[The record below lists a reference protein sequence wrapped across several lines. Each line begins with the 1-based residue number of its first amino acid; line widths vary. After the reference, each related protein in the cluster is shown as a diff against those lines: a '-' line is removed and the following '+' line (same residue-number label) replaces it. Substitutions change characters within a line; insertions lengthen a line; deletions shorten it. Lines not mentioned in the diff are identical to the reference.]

1 MTREGAVEVNA
12 ATGKKKRISKR
23 IRDADFAK
31 TEAPPQPEQAA
42 QPLPGGA
49 TSPPLTDTPPLP
61 HAPGAERE
69 QDTAAAERVLERIDG
84 ARTRKASKKAAR
96 KAQAEATA
104 KEKSSRLQFTD
115 EERATPELERYIRK
129 SDKAADRL
137 DAAKAAIPK
146 EKKLVRERTFDEATG
161 KGKPMRRLWI
171 SSMEDGAI
179 KAGFASLKDGRDYGA
194 LFASALCRAKADWLI
209 GINATR
215 LFSCLYGKTLNVG
228 RVQTP
233 TLKMLTDRDA
243 AISHF
248 QKEKYYH
255 VRLDLSGA
263 DAASERISDKAE
275 ADALKGACEAGK
287 AVCVSLTREKKTAAP
302 PKLFDLTSLQRETNR
317 IFGYTAKQTLDLA
330 QSLYE
335 KRLLTYPRTDSSF
348 LTDDMGGTAAD
359 IIALLCEKLPFMAGA
374 DFTPEIAK
382 VLDSKKVSD
391 HHAIIPTMELAKADP
406 DALPESEK
414 NILTLAGARL
424 LFATAEPHIYEAV
437 TAVFSCAGT
446 DFTARGKTVLAEG
459 WKELERR
466 YRATLKDK
474 PEAEDGENEGVTL
487 PELSEGQN
495 FPNPAAKV
503 TEHTT
508 TPPKPHSEAS
518 LLSAMERAGN
528 GDTDPDAERRGLG
541 TPATRA
547 AVIEKL
553 VKGGFAERKGKQ
565 LIPTQNG
572 AALISVLPD
581 MLTSPQLTAEWENN
595 LTQIAK
601 GAADPGEFLS
611 GIEAMARELVQTHA
625 AALDGKKDLFREEKP
640 SVGKCPRCGSPVHE
654 GKKNYYCSN
663 KECAFV
669 MWKNDRFFEERK
681 TAFSAKIAAALLKS
695 GKVNVK
701 KLYSPK
707 TGKTYDGTIV
717 LADTGGKYVNY
728 RIEVQKN

>member
-1 MTREGAVEVNA
+1 MALRLVIAEKPSVAQTIAAALGVKGKQDGYIEGGGYLISWCVGHLVQLAEAAAYGEQYKKWSFDSLPILPEEWQYAVDPDKGKQFATLKELMHRTDVSEVVNACDAGREGELIFRFVYEVA
-12 ATGKKKRISKR
+12 GCK
-23 IRDADFAK
+23 
-31 TEAPPQPEQAA
+31 
-42 QPLPGGA
+42 
-49 TSPPLTDTPPLP
+49 
-61 HAPGAERE
+61 
-69 QDTAAAERVLERIDG
+69 
-84 ARTRKASKKAAR
+84 
-96 KAQAEATA
+96 
-104 KEKSSRLQFTD
+104 
-115 EERATPELERYIRK
+115 
-129 SDKAADRL
+129 
-137 DAAKAAIPK
+137 
-146 EKKLVRERTFDEATG
+146 
-161 KGKPMRRLWI
+161 KPMRRLWI

-179 KAGFASLKDGRDYGA
+179 KAGFASLKDGREYDA

-263 DAASERISDKAE
+263 EAASERISDKAE

-359 IIALLCEKLPFMAGA
+359 IIALLCEKLPFMAGVG
-374 DFTPEIAK
+374 FTPGIAK

-391 HHAIIPTMELAKADP
+391 HHAIIPTMELAKADLT
-406 DALPESEK
+406 ALPESER

-424 LFATAEPHIYEAV
+424 LMATAEPYSFEAV
-437 TAVFSCAGT
+437 TAVFSCA
-446 DFTARGKTVLAEG
+446 DHEFTAKGKAVIAAG
-459 WKELERR
+459 WKEIERL
-466 YRATLKDK
+466 YRATLKKK
-474 PEAEDGENEGVTL
+474 PDSDDENELVLDVPDFT
-487 PELSEGQN
+487 EGQT
-495 FPNPAAKV
+495 FENPAAKV
-503 TEHTT
+503 TEHET
-508 TPPKPHSEAS
+508 TPPKPHNEAS

-528 GDTDPDAERRGLG
+528 EDTDPDAERRGLG

-553 VKGGFAERKGKQ
+553 VKGGFIERKGKQ
-565 LIPTQNG
+565 LLPTKDGTN
-572 AALISVLPD
+572 LVCVLPD
-581 MLTSPQLTAEWENN
+581 SLTSPQLTAAWENN

-601 GAADPGEFLS
+601 GNADPAAFMQ
-611 GIEAMARELVQTHA
+611 GIEAMAQELVKTYASVLGEKQE
-625 AALDGKKDLFREEKP
+625 LFKTEKTEL
-640 SVGKCPRCGSPVHE
+640 GKCPRCKSPVYE

-663 KECAFV
+663 KECGFT

-681 TAFSAKIAAALLKS
+681 TAFTPKIAAALLKS
-695 GKVNVK
+695 GKATVK

-707 TGKTYDGTIV
+707 TGKTYDGTV
-717 LADTGGKYVNY
+717 LLADTGGKYVNY
-728 RIEVQKN
+728 KVTISKDKELE

>member
-1 MTREGAVEVNA
+1 MAFRLVIAEKPSV
-12 ATGKKKRISKR
+12 
-23 IRDADFAK
+23 
-31 TEAPPQPEQAA
+31 A
-42 QPLPGGA
+42 Q
-49 TSPPLTDTPPLP
+49 TI
-61 HAPGAERE
+61 
-69 QDTAAAERVLERIDG
+69 AAALGV
-84 ARTRKASKKAAR
+84 
-96 KAQAEATA
+96 
-104 KEKSSRLQFTD
+104 
-115 EERATPELERYIRK
+115 
-129 SDKAADRL
+129 
-137 DAAKAAIPK
+137 K
-146 EKKLVRERTFDEATG
+146 EKKDGYIEGGGCLISWCVGHLVQLAEAAAYGEQYKKWSFESLPILPEEWQYAVDPDKGKQFKTIKELMHRADVSEVVNACDAGREGELIFRFVYEVAG
-161 KGKPMRRLWI
+161 CKKPMRRLWI

-302 PKLFDLTSLQRETNR
+302 PKLFDLTSLQREANR

-330 QSLYE
+330 QALYE
-335 KRLLTYPRTDSSF
+335 KRLLTYPRTDSSY
-348 LTDDMGGTAAD
+348 LTDDMGGTAAG

-374 DFTPEIAK
+374 DFTPEVAK
-382 VLDSKKVSD
+382 VTDSKKVSD
-391 HHAIIPTMELAKADP
+391 HHAIIPTMELAKADLT
-406 DALPESEK
+406 ALPESER

-424 LFATAEPHIYEAV
+424 LMATAEPHVYEAV
-437 TAVFSCAGT
+437 TAVFSCA
-446 DFTARGKTVLAEG
+446 DHEFTARGKTVIAAG
-459 WKELERR
+459 WKNIERL
-466 YRATLKDK
+466 YRATLKKK
-474 PEAEDGENEGVTL
+474 PDSDDENELVLDVPDFT
-487 PELSEGQN
+487 EGQT
-495 FPNPAAKV
+495 FENPAAKV
-503 TEHTT
+503 TEHET
-508 TPPKPHSEAS
+508 TPPKPHNEAS

-528 GDTDPDAERRGLG
+528 EDTDPDAERRGLG

-553 VKGGFAERKGKQ
+553 VGGGFVERKGKQ
-565 LIPTQNG
+565 LLPTKDGTN
-572 AALISVLPD
+572 LVCVLPD
-581 MLTSPQLTAEWENN
+581 SLTSPQLTAAWENN

-601 GAADPGEFLS
+601 GNADPDTFMQ
-611 GIEAMARELVQTHA
+611 GIETMAQELVKTYASVLGEKQE
-625 AALDGKKDLFREEKP
+625 LFKTEKTEL
-640 SVGKCPRCGSPVHE
+640 GKCPRCKSPVYE

-663 KECAFV
+663 KECSFA
-669 MWKNDRFFEERK
+669 MWKNDRFFEEWK
-681 TAFSAKIAAALLKS
+681 TVFTPKIAAALLKS
-695 GKVNVK
+695 GKATVK

-707 TGKTYDGTIV
+707 TGKTYDGTV
-717 LADTGGKYVNY
+717 LLADTGGKYVNY
-728 RIEVQKN
+728 KVTISKDKELE

>member
-1 MTREGAVEVNA
+1 MKLIIAEKPSV
-12 ATGKKKRISKR
+12 
-23 IRDADFAK
+23 
-31 TEAPPQPEQAA
+31 A
-42 QPLPGGA
+42 Q
-49 TSPPLTDTPPLP
+49 TI
-61 HAPGAERE
+61 
-69 QDTAAAERVLERIDG
+69 AAALGV
-84 ARTRKASKKAAR
+84 
-96 KAQAEATA
+96 
-104 KEKSSRLQFTD
+104 
-115 EERATPELERYIRK
+115 
-129 SDKAADRL
+129 
-137 DAAKAAIPK
+137 K
-146 EKKLVRERTFDEATG
+146 EKKDGYIEGGGYLISWCVGHLVQLAEAAAYGEQYKKWSFESLPILPEEWQYAVDPDKGKQFKTLKELMHRADVSEVVNACDAGREGELIFRFVYEVAG
-161 KGKPMRRLWI
+161 CKKPMRRLWI

-179 KAGFASLKDGRDYGA
+179 KAGFASLKDGQEYDA

-263 DAASERISDKAE
+263 EAASGRISDKAE
-275 ADALKGACEAGK
+275 ADALKGACEAET

-302 PKLFDLTSLQRETNR
+302 PKLFDLTSLQREANR

-348 LTDDMGGTAAD
+348 LTDDMGGTAAG

-374 DFTPEIAK
+374 DFTPEVVK

-391 HHAIIPTMELAKADP
+391 HHAIIPTMELAKADLT
-406 DALPESEK
+406 ALPESER

-424 LFATAEPHIYEAV
+424 LMATAEPHVYEAV
-437 TAVFSCAGT
+437 TAVFSCA
-446 DFTARGKTVLAEG
+446 DHEFTARGKTVIAAG
-459 WKELERR
+459 WKNIERL
-466 YRATLKDK
+466 YRATLKKK
-474 PEAEDGENEGVTL
+474 PDSDDENELVLDVPDFT
-487 PELSEGQN
+487 EGQT
-495 FPNPAAKV
+495 FENPAAKV
-503 TEHTT
+503 TEHET
-508 TPPKPHSEAS
+508 TPPKPHNEAS

-528 GDTDPDAERRGLG
+528 EDSDPDAERRGLG

-553 VKGGFAERKGKQ
+553 VGGGFVERKGKQ
-565 LIPTQNG
+565 LLPTKDGTN
-572 AALISVLPD
+572 LVCVLPD
-581 MLTSPQLTAEWENN
+581 SLTSPQLTAAWENN

-601 GAADPGEFLS
+601 GNADPDTFMQ
-611 GIEAMARELVQTHA
+611 GIETMAQELVKTYASVLGEKQE
-625 AALDGKKDLFREEKP
+625 LFKTEKTEL
-640 SVGKCPRCGSPVHE
+640 GKCPRCKSPVYE

-663 KECAFV
+663 KECGFT

-681 TAFSAKIAAALLKS
+681 TAFTPKIAAALLKS
-695 GKVNVK
+695 GKATVK

-707 TGKTYDGTIV
+707 TGKTYDGTV
-717 LADTGGKYVNY
+717 LLADTGGKYVNY
-728 RIEVQKN
+728 KVTISKNKQLE

>member
-1 MTREGAVEVNA
+1 MSYALVIAEKPSVAAAIAAALGVKGKQDGYIEGGGYLISWCVGHLVQLAEAAAYGEQYRKWQLDSLPILPEEWQYAVDPDKGNQFATLKELMHRADVSEVVNACDAGREGELIFRFVYEVA
-12 ATGKKKRISKR
+12 GCK
-23 IRDADFAK
+23 
-31 TEAPPQPEQAA
+31 
-42 QPLPGGA
+42 
-49 TSPPLTDTPPLP
+49 
-61 HAPGAERE
+61 
-69 QDTAAAERVLERIDG
+69 
-84 ARTRKASKKAAR
+84 
-96 KAQAEATA
+96 
-104 KEKSSRLQFTD
+104 
-115 EERATPELERYIRK
+115 
-129 SDKAADRL
+129 
-137 DAAKAAIPK
+137 
-146 EKKLVRERTFDEATG
+146 
-161 KGKPMRRLWI
+161 KPMRRLWI

-179 KAGFASLKDGRDYGA
+179 KAGFVSLKDGREYDA

-255 VRLDLSGA
+255 VRLCLSGA
-263 DAASERISDKAE
+263 EAASDRISDKAE
-275 ADALKGACEAGK
+275 ADALKGACEVGK
-287 AVCVSLTREKKTAAP
+287 AVCVSVTREKKTAAP
-302 PKLFDLTSLQRETNR
+302 PKLFDLTSLQREANR

-348 LTDDMGGTAAD
+348 LTDDMGDTAAG
-359 IIALLCEKLPFMAGA
+359 IITLLCEKLPFMEGA
-374 DFTPEIAK
+374 DFTPDIAT

-406 DALPESEK
+406 DALPESER

-424 LFATAEPHIYEAV
+424 LFATAEPHIFEAV
-437 TAVFSCAGT
+437 TAVFSCADT
-446 DFTARGKTVLAEG
+446 EFTARGKTVLSDG
-459 WKELERR
+459 WKEIERR
-466 YRATLKDK
+466 YRATLKQK
-474 PEAEDGENEGVTL
+474 P
-487 PELSEGQN
+487 
-495 FPNPAAKV
+495 
-503 TEHTT
+503 
-508 TPPKPHSEAS
+508 
-518 LLSAMERAGN
+518 
-528 GDTDPDAERRGLG
+528 DPDAERRGLG

-640 SVGKCPRCGSPVHE
+640 SIGKCPRCGSPVHE
-654 GKKNYYCSN
+654 GKKNYYCSDRA
-663 KECAFV
+663 CAFV

-681 TAFSAKIAAALLKS
+681 VTFSPKIAAALLKD
-695 GKVNVK
+695 GRAAVK

-707 TGKTYDGTIV
+707 TGKTYEGTV
-717 LADTGGKYVNY
+717 LLADTGGKYVNY
-728 RIEVQKN
+728 RVELPKK